1 MTLFNER
8 NGTCS
13 TQDMTHENKHDR
25 TDAPHGHRDRG
36 VSTDQP
42 NKKPS
47 KEARPGSHDP
57 EAAGY
62 EADKTFEPDR
72 DGSRS

>member
-1 MTLFNER
+1 MTLFNEW

-42 NKKPS
+42 KKKAS
-47 KEARPGSHDP
+47 KATKAGSHDP
-57 EAAGY
+57 EATGY
-62 EADKTFEPDR
+62 EAEKTFEPDR